1 MVIDKNELK
10 VLIPN
15 YDLYASSK
23 YVFSSSEDSQ
33 LWINF
38 FRHDTNI
45 VVNERIVRNKIYK
58 EIYLS

>member
-10 VLIPN
+10 VLMQN

-33 LWINF
+33 WRINF
-38 FRHDTNI
+38 FRHDKNI
-45 VVNERIVRNKIYK
+45 AVNERIV
-58 EIYLS
+58 EIWDR